1 MKPNWEQIFV
11 TLLQKPVKTDD
22 EFSEM
27 QNARV
32 EFEKELNLE
41 TQALLQEIE
50 LKGVKASNIWDLVN
64 TRSPYPE
71 VIDILTAHLTKD
83 YHNKNKEGIIRALG
97 VREAGVGVA
106 QLLLRAYCDT
116 NDKGVKDAI
125 LLSIYNILKS
135 KTAKKLS
142 TEQGNEEP
150 FMSLLRVFIENRKI
164 SVDDFVKIFH
174 KDIEPLLKE

>member
-11 TLLQKPVKTDD
+11 TLLQKPVKTAD

-27 QNARV
+27 QHARA

-50 LKGVKASNIWDLVN
+50 LKGIKVNNIWDLVN

-71 VIDILTAHLTKD
+71 VIDVLTGYLTKD

-97 VREAGVGVA
+97 VKEAEVSVA
-106 QLLLRAYCDT
+106 QRLLGAYFDT
-116 NDKGVKDAI
+116 DDKGVKDAI
-125 LLSIYNILKS
+125 LVSIYNILKS
-135 KTAKKLS
+135 KTAKKLL
-142 TEQGNEEP
+142 TAQNNEEP
-150 FMSLLRVFIENRKI
+150 FMSLLGVFIQNRKI
-164 SVDDFVKIFH
+164 SVDDFVKKFY